1 MTDQPPYARIA
12 AEIRRRI
19 DAGEL
24 RPGARVP
31 STRQIAQ
38 RWGVAIA
45 TATKVLTTLRQEGLV
60 QAVPGVGTVVSPA
73 VPARQGRPGRT
84 GRPTADAAGAARVG
98 AAGNPDD
105 TVRTRIVRAA
115 IRIADAEGLVALTM
129 RRIATD
135 LDVATMSL
143 YRHVRNK
150 DELVALMA
158 DAAFA
163 EAPLPEPRDGWRAQL
178 EFSAGTQWRLYRE
191 HPWLARAMS
200 LSRPLL
206 VPHGMLH
213 IEWALRA
220 LDGLGLDDDTVL
232 HSAITLFGYVRGTA
246 ADLEAEEQAARD
258 TGVGGEEWLEA
269 QEDTMTAL
277 LAGGLFPTFAAIR
290 RRPGVDISIQSL
302 FEYGLGRLLDGIASV
317 VAEGR
322 APSPDAGPARLS
334 QG

>member
-31 STRQIAQ
+31 STRQIAV

-45 TATKVLTTLRQEGLV
+45 TATKALAALRHEGLV
-60 QAVPGVGTVVSPA
+60 HAVPGVGTVVSPTA
-73 VPARQGRPGRT
+73 PGR
-84 GRPTADAAGAARVG
+84 ADQPRRAGQAAPRATR
-98 AAGNPDD
+98 AGVPDD
-105 TVRTRIVRAA
+105 AVRARIVRAA
-115 IRIADAEGLVALTM
+115 IRIADAEGLAALTM
-129 RRIATD
+129 RRIATE

-150 DELVALMA
+150 DEIVALMA

-163 EAPLPEPRDGWRAQL
+163 EAPLPEPGGGWRDRL
-178 EFSAGTQWRLYRE
+178 ELSAKTQWGLYRA
-191 HPWLARAMS
+191 HPWLARTMS

-220 LDGLGLDDDTVL
+220 LDGLGLDDDTVM
-232 HSAITLFGYVRGTA
+232 HTAITLFGYVRGTA
-246 ADLEAEEQAARD
+246 ADLEVEEQATQD

-269 QEDTMTAL
+269 QEDAMMAL
-277 LAGGLFPTFAAIR
+277 LAGGSFPAFAAIR
-290 RRPGVDISIQSL
+290 RRPGVDISVQSL
-302 FEYGLGRLLDGIASV
+302 FEYGLERLLDGVAAVIAKQ
-317 VAEGR
+317 R
-322 APSPDAGPARLS
+322 APAVESTS
-334 QG
+334 